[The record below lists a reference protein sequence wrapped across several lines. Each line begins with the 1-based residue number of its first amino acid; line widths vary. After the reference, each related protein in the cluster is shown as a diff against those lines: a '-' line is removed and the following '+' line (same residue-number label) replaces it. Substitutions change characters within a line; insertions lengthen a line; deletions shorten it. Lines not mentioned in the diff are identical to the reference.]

1 MLRFSRWSFRIVH
14 LVQEGFDRL
23 QISSTKKF
31 QGTDTKAQ
39 GWWEINSE
47 RQRHST
53 QTCSSTARRALCSSS
68 EQQHRVLSS
77 TDFRWTCKIKV
88 QSHHLR
94 TENCVCIAL
103 SAKLSPA
110 ILEVLLR
117 NTIAHRRYW
126 KLNACKTQILHKTP
140 DKRQHRESWCQLPHI
155 SGYSPAQI
163 GEKQTL
169 WQSLTAAFCKANLS
183 PQESCYTRGPKV
195 AQGPSLCSA
204 PSHRGH
210 LVSSFES
217 QHSST
222 AH

>member
-1 MLRFSRWSFRIVH
+1 MGNEFW
-14 LVQEGFDRL
+14 E
-23 QISSTKKF
+23 
-31 QGTDTKAQ
+31 TKAQ
-39 GWWEINSE
+39 HPNVQFNS
-47 RQRHST
+47 QA
-53 QTCSSTARRALCSSS
+53 CSL
-68 EQQHRVLSS
+68 QQHWAAAQGPIKHWFSV
-77 TDFRWTCKIKV
+77 DMTCKVIL
-88 QSHHLR
+88 SALR
-94 TENCVCIAL
+94 TVHIAL
-103 SAKLSPA
+103 SAKLSLA

-117 NTIAHRRYW
+117 NTITHWRYW

-140 DKRQHRESWCQLPHI
+140 DKRQHRESWYQLPHI
-155 SGYSPAQI
+155 SGYLPAQI

-169 WQSLTAAFCKANLS
+169 WQSSTAAFCKANLS

-217 QHSST
+217 RHSST